1 MEKLKFPHLQVW
13 DEQKLEC
20 CKSSD
25 LETPKFCLGE
35 YIIEYVIETSINMVF
50 LHPGLCG
57 LNDLIKDFSR

>member
-1 MEKLKFPHLQVW
+1 MEKLNSPHLQIW

-25 LETPKFCLGE
+25 LETPKCCLGK
-35 YIIEYVIETSINMVF
+35 YITETSINIVF
-50 LHPGLCG
+50 LHLGLCG